1 MIHTAP
7 KFKKITLLL
16 KEETQTDTIINN
28 TLKVSYEDC
37 GLVITGD
44 YLIITEDM
52 GHNTIDE
59 EHSVIGKIYSLS
71 EVDSYKLFKN

>member
-16 KEETQTDTIINN
+16 KVENQTDTIINN
-28 TLKVSYEDC
+28 TLKVTYEDC

-44 YLIITEDM
+44 YLIITEDV